1 MKRTCCRSLPRCAD
15 CPVLLV
21 AAARRRAAGATP
33 DLFAEILGGRP
44 ARPLPE
50 SVLRALE
57 QLERRPPIYRA

>member
-1 MKRTCCRSLPRCAD
+1 M
-15 CPVLLV
+15 LLV
-21 AAARRRAAGATP
+21 AAARRRAAGAAP

-57 QLERRPPIYRA
+57 ELERRPPFYSGVAGVSEDGASS